1 MAIKV
6 KVNLP
11 TEENMEE
18 FQDRMCTGI
27 AKALESKPK
36 EFIRELKILLL
47 KDEEEQ

>member
-6 KVNLP
+6 KSNLP
-11 TEENMEE
+11 TEENMDA

-36 EFIRELKILLL
+36 EYIRELIRLLS
-47 KDEEEQ
+47 KEEGE

>member
-11 TEENMEE
+11 TEENMNE
-18 FQDRMCTGI
+18 FQDRMCFAI

-36 EFIRELKILLL
+36 EFIKELRILLS
-47 KDEEEQ
+47 KED